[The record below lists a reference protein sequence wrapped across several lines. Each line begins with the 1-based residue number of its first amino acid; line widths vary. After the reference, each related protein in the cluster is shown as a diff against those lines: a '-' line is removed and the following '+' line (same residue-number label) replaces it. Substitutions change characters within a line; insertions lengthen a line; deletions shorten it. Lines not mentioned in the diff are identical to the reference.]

1 MIAAPIPAN
10 EQERLQELIRYEVL
24 YTQYEEDFD
33 QIVQLASA
41 ICKTPISTI
50 TLLDFNKQ

>member
-1 MIAAPIPAN
+1 MIAAPIPVN

-41 ICKTPISTI
+41 ICKTPM
-50 TLLDFNKQ
+50 